1 MEKEKITLIL
11 PCAGIGKR
19 AGFNKNK
26 LLVEK
31 EGFTALTKMLN
42 AAENSGVFDLIV
54 IAASETD
61 FEEVSALAHGHK
73 VVVGGSTRTESVKN
87 ALSVIDDGI
96 VLIHDGARP
105 FVTERIFTECVE
117 TVKKYRSA
125 VCAVPTRDTVLFS
138 DGETVSEYVGK
149 SGLYS
154 VQTPQGFYV
163 RDIKKAYELAGN
175 RVFND
180 DGEVYKEYI
189 GELHIFKGDI
199 NNVKL
204 TYPEDFER
212 LTAGA
217 QYYEQRFGTGFDC
230 HKLIPGRKLILGG
243 ITIPHTKGLLGHS
256 DADVL
261 THALMDAVLSAAGLR
276 DIGYY
281 FPDNDEKFKDADSV
295 KLLKEVISIIEDK
308 GFKITAVSAT
318 VMAEKPKLASF
329 IPIIK
334 KNLAKILKISEN
346 NIGLGATTLEGLGFV
361 GREEGICVYAS
372 AVLNSK
378 K

>member
-1 MEKEKITLIL
+1 MEKEKITLVL

-31 EGFTALTKMLN
+31 EGLIALSETLKV
-42 AAENSGVFDLIV
+42 AENSGIFDEIV
-54 IAASETD
+54 IAAAFAD
-61 FEEVSALAHGHK
+61 VEEITALASAHK
-73 VVVGGSTRTESVKN
+73 IVLGGATRTDSVKN
-87 ALSVIDDGI
+87 ALAAVDDGI

-105 FVTERIFTECVE
+105 FVTEKVFADCVE

-138 DGETVSEYVGK
+138 DGDIVSEYIGK

-154 VQTPQGFYV
+154 VQTPQGFFV
-163 RDIKKAYELAGN
+163 KDIKKAYELAGG

-189 GELHIFKGDI
+189 GELHIFKGDF

-204 TYPEDFER
+204 TYPEDFEK
-212 LTAGA
+212 LTADTH
-217 QYYEQRFGTGFDC
+217 YFEQRFGTGFDC
-230 HKLIPGRKLILGG
+230 HKLTENRKLVLGG
-243 ITIPHTKGLLGHS
+243 VTVPHDKGLLGHS

-261 THALMDAVLSAAGLR
+261 THALMDAILSAAGLR

-281 FPDNDEKFKDADSV
+281 FPDNDAAYKDADSI
-295 KLLKEVISIIEDK
+295 KLLKKVLALIAEK
-308 GFKITAVSAT
+308 GFKVTSVSAT
-318 VMAEKPKLASF
+318 IMAEKPKLSPF
-329 IPIIK
+329 IPVIK
-334 KNLAKILKISEN
+334 KNLAAVFGVTEN
-346 NIGLGATTLEGLGFV
+346 KIGLAATTLEGLGFV
-361 GREEGICVYAS
+361 GREEGICVYAA
-372 AVLNSK
+372 AVLLSK
-378 K
+378 